1 MRPCAYLFGRMV
13 CSARSRRCRAI
24 SIGSPVST
32 SFAASSSALVA
43 VFGALVILAGCVAR
57 EAREGVLLASWM
69 PPTTNTDGSPLT
81 NLESYRIYFNTVGS
95 PCPGSLSVTV
105 KATAVGR
112 TPDGRVSV
120 ILSNFVVGQI
130 YHVALTAVNSKGTE
144 SACSETTSARA
155 RPNDQK

>member
-1 MRPCAYLFGRMV
+1 MRTRDYFFGRMV
-13 CSARSRRCRAI
+13 RSARARRCRAI

-43 VFGALVILAGCVAR
+43 VFGALVILAGCA
-57 EAREGVLLASWM
+57 AREGVLLASWM

-95 PCPGSLSVTV
+95 PCPGGLSVTV

-144 SACSETTSARA
+144 SACSETASARA
-155 RPNDQK
+155 RRDDQK